1 MCCAEAW
8 NNQYRGP
15 PQQAGGGG
23 EPTRGGQTLNDVWR
37 KQRHEDNGD
46 STRDKIGQEKV
57 PSSSPLPV
65 AAENKDCNDKVG
77 AQIIVREQQHPEAP
91 SSPQNEGGTS
101 GSLTVECNN
110 DVDVVVGDTH
120 HIAHV
125 QKQQHQQ
132 HQPPSPRG
140 TCLAVDCNEIITAQ
154 GYLCKF
160 HRVAKVVVL
169 KNDESKQELRWC
181 HYCKKVQRLDEFS
194 EASKTLCHAK
204 YVLRCERSK
213 KKREKLRMK
222 MMQEKEAMMERSTE
236 TMTYLHSGDNL
247 NTSDY
252 DGSSSMENAQEEKNK
267 EYMSSELAS
276 FVASILDDNIVQEE
290 EEMLVAALS

>member
-1 MCCAEAW
+1 M
-8 NNQYRGP
+8 
-15 PQQAGGGG
+15 
-23 EPTRGGQTLNDVWR
+23 
-37 KQRHEDNGD
+37 
-46 STRDKIGQEKV
+46 
-57 PSSSPLPV
+57 
-65 AAENKDCNDKVG
+65 
-77 AQIIVREQQHPEAP
+77 
-91 SSPQNEGGTS
+91 
-101 GSLTVECNN
+101 ECNN

-120 HIAHV
+120 HIPHV

>member
-8 NNQYRGP
+8 NNQHRGP

-46 STRDKIGQEKV
+46 ARDKIGQEKV

-120 HIAHV
+120 HIPHV

>member
-8 NNQYRGP
+8 NNQHRGP
-15 PQQAGGGG
+15 QQTGGGGGG
-23 EPTRGGQTLNDVWR
+23 EPTRGGQTLNDIWR

-46 STRDKIGQEKV
+46 FTRDKIGPKV

-65 AAENKDCNDKVG
+65 AAENKDCNEFVG
-77 AQIIVREQQHPEAP
+77 AQIVREQQHPEAP

-120 HIAHV
+120 HIPHV

>member
-8 NNQYRGP
+8 NNQHRG
-15 PQQAGGGG
+15 PQQAGGGGG
-23 EPTRGGQTLNDVWR
+23 EPTRGGQTLNDIWR

-46 STRDKIGQEKV
+46 TTRDKIGPKV

-65 AAENKDCNDKVG
+65 AAENKDCNEFVG
-77 AQIIVREQQHPEAP
+77 SQIVREQQHPEAP

-120 HIAHV
+120 HIPHV

>member
-8 NNQYRGP
+8 NNQHRG
-15 PQQAGGGG
+15 PQQAGGGGG
-23 EPTRGGQTLNDVWR
+23 EPTRGGQTLNDIWR

-46 STRDKIGQEKV
+46 TTRDKIGPKV

-120 HIAHV
+120 HIPHV

>member
-8 NNQYRGP
+8 NNQHRP
-15 PQQAGGGG
+15 PGGG
-23 EPTRGGQTLNDVWR
+23 EATCGGQALNDVWR
-37 KQRHEDNGD
+37 KRQEENG
-46 STRDKIGQEKV
+46 TQIVQKHPEV
-57 PSSSPLPV
+57 PSSPPRNIGTNGSL
-65 AAENKDCNDKVG
+65 AAELDCNDDDV
-77 AQIIVREQQHPEAP
+77 V
-91 SSPQNEGGTS
+91 GGTQIP
-101 GSLTVECNN
+101 
-110 DVDVVVGDTH
+110 
-120 HIAHV
+120 HI
-125 QKQQHQQ
+125 QKQ
-132 HQPPSPRG
+132 QPPSPRG

-169 KNDESKQELRWC
+169 KSDESKQELRWC

-222 MMQEKEAMMERSTE
+222 MMQEKEPMMERSTE

-252 DGSSSMENAQEEKNK
+252 DGSSSMDIGSVRSNGNHTETRDTNYDNIVKGSNAQEHKNK

-290 EEMLVAALS
+290 EEILVATLS

>member
-8 NNQYRGP
+8 NNQHRG
-15 PQQAGGGG
+15 PQQAGGGGG
-23 EPTRGGQTLNDVWR
+23 EPTRGGQTLNDIWR

-46 STRDKIGQEKV
+46 TRDKIGPKV

-65 AAENKDCNDKVG
+65 AAENKDCNDVG
-77 AQIIVREQQHPEAP
+77 AQIVREQQHPEAP

-120 HIAHV
+120 HIPHV

-222 MMQEKEAMMERSTE
+222 MVQEKEAMMERSTE

>member
-1 MCCAEAW
+1 M
-8 NNQYRGP
+8 
-15 PQQAGGGG
+15 
-23 EPTRGGQTLNDVWR
+23 
-37 KQRHEDNGD
+37 
-46 STRDKIGQEKV
+46 
-57 PSSSPLPV
+57 
-65 AAENKDCNDKVG
+65 
-77 AQIIVREQQHPEAP
+77 
-91 SSPQNEGGTS
+91 
-101 GSLTVECNN
+101 
-110 DVDVVVGDTH
+110 
-120 HIAHV
+120 
-125 QKQQHQQ
+125 
-132 HQPPSPRG
+132 
-140 TCLAVDCNEIITAQ
+140 Q

-169 KNDESKQELRWC
+169 KSDESKQELRWC

-252 DGSSSMENAQEEKNK
+252 DGSSSMDIGSVRSSGNHTQTRDNNYDNIVKPNAQEQKNK

-290 EEMLVAALS
+290 EEILVAALS

>member
-8 NNQYRGP
+8 NNQYRP
-15 PQQAGGGG
+15 PGG
-23 EPTRGGQTLNDVWR
+23 ETTSVGQALNDVWR
-37 KQRHEDNGD
+37 KRQENG
-46 STRDKIGQEKV
+46 TQIVQKQPA
-57 PSSSPLPV
+57 PSPQNGTNGSLT
-65 AAENKDCNDKVG
+65 AELDCNDIG
-77 AQIIVREQQHPEAP
+77 TQIQI
-91 SSPQNEGGTS
+91 
-101 GSLTVECNN
+101 
-110 DVDVVVGDTH
+110 
-120 HIAHV
+120 
-125 QKQQHQQ
+125 QK
-132 HQPPSPRG
+132 QPPSPRG

-222 MMQEKEAMMERSTE
+222 MMQEKEVMMERSTE

-252 DGSSSMENAQEEKNK
+252 DGSSSMDIGSVRSSGNHTQTRDNNYDNIVKSNAQEQKNK

-290 EEMLVAALS
+290 EEILVATLS

>member
-1 MCCAEAW
+1 M
-8 NNQYRGP
+8 
-15 PQQAGGGG
+15 
-23 EPTRGGQTLNDVWR
+23 NDIWR

-46 STRDKIGQEKV
+46 TRDKIGPKV

-65 AAENKDCNDKVG
+65 AAENKDCNDVG
-77 AQIIVREQQHPEAP
+77 AQIVREQQHPEAP

-120 HIAHV
+120 HIPHV

>member
-8 NNQYRGP
+8 NNQHRG
-15 PQQAGGGG
+15 PQQAGGGGGG
-23 EPTRGGQTLNDVWR
+23 EPTRGGQTLNDIWR

-46 STRDKIGQEKV
+46 TRDKIGPKV

-65 AAENKDCNDKVG
+65 AAENKDCNDVG
-77 AQIIVREQQHPEAP
+77 AQIVREQQHPEAP
-91 SSPQNEGGTS
+91 SSPQNEGGSS

-120 HIAHV
+120 HIPHV